1 LSVSSFFGI
10 LSIFIMS
17 DKFIRHLVSFL
28 GMSVCMLAWW
38 SGYASGKSGWWWTAL
53 GVIVIYAVIYK
64 LVEA

>member
-1 LSVSSFFGI
+1 
-10 LSIFIMS
+10 MS

-38 SGYASGKSGWWWTAL
+38 SGYASGKSGWWWTPL

>member
-1 LSVSSFFGI
+1 
-10 LSIFIMS
+10 MS

-28 GMSVCMLAWW
+28 GMSVCMLAWG